1 MTEPASDSARALRE
15 LVALLQVE
23 RLARGA
29 GARDELAFLVV
40 NDARRA
46 VAFDQAALMI
56 EGLGGTLV
64 VNALTGVSRHAPDSP
79 RVQNLNRLINRCI
92 GALPAEEPGLVV
104 REACADAADD
114 WNVLAPANP
123 LWVPLV
129 APAGKRIGGLWLTRD
144 TPWRQ
149 AELMQLGF
157 LSHAIAH
164 AWEALAPRG
173 IAPRDWLERL
183 RARRYLPRVV
193 LAVLLVLLFPVR
205 QSAVAPAEIAA
216 RNPQLMSPP
225 VEGVVES
232 IAVQPHDAVR
242 KGQLLFSLDPRLI
255 RNRHEV
261 AQKSLEVARADFA
274 RASQKAFSDPA
285 SKSELTVLKAVAEQ
299 RQAEVQY
306 TAELLER
313 IQVRAPADGVVAFSD
328 ASDWL
333 GRPVRVGEKIMI
345 LADPQEVELVVW
357 LPVDEAIALEP
368 GAPIEAFLTTD
379 PTRTFHATLRLASYT
394 AEKSQEQVLSYR
406 IRATFDEGTDSL
418 PRIGL
423 QATAKVYGERVTLF
437 YYVFRRPIA
446 VARRWLGL

>member
-1 MTEPASDSARALRE
+1 
-15 LVALLQVE
+15 
-23 RLARGA
+23 
-29 GARDELAFLVV
+29 
-40 NDARRA
+40 
-46 VAFDQAALMI
+46 
-56 EGLGGTLV
+56 
-64 VNALTGVSRHAPDSP
+64 
-79 RVQNLNRLINRCI
+79 
-92 GALPAEEPGLVV
+92 
-104 REACADAADD
+104 
-114 WNVLAPANP
+114 
-123 LWVPLV
+123 
-129 APAGKRIGGLWLTRD
+129 
-144 TPWRQ
+144 
-149 AELMQLGF
+149 
-157 LSHAIAH
+157 
-164 AWEALAPRG
+164 
-173 IAPRDWLERL
+173 
-183 RARRYLPRVV
+183 
-193 LAVLLVLLFPVR
+193 
-205 QSAVAPAEIAA
+205 
-216 RNPQLMSPP
+216 
-225 VEGVVES
+225 
-232 IAVQPHDAVR
+232 
-242 KGQLLFSLDPRLI
+242 
-255 RNRHEV
+255 V

>member
-1 MTEPASDSARALRE
+1 MTEPVADNARALRE

-23 RLARGA
+23 RLARSA
-29 GARDELAFLVV
+29 SARDELAFLVV

-46 VAFDQAALMI
+46 IAFDQAALML
-56 EGLGGTLV
+56 EGIGG
-64 VNALTGVSRHAPDSP
+64 ALSVHAMTGVSRHAADSP
-79 RVQNLNRLINRCI
+79 RVQNLTRMLNRCR
-92 GALPAEEPGLVV
+92 GALPAEEPALVG
-104 REACADAADD
+104 REGFADAAED
-114 WNVLAPANP
+114 WDALAPANP
-123 LWVPLV
+123 LWVPLL
-129 APAGKRIGGLWLTRD
+129 APSGKAIGGLWLTRES
-144 TPWRQ
+144 PWRQ
-149 AELMQLGF
+149 AELMQFGF
-157 LSHAIAH
+157 LAHTIAH

-173 IAPRDWLERL
+173 IAPRELLERV
-183 RARRYLPRVV
+183 RAHRYLPRV
-193 LAVLLVLLFPVR
+193 AVALLLCLLFPVR

-216 RNPQLMSPP
+216 RNPQVMSPP

-232 IAVQPHDAVR
+232 IAVQPNDEVR
-242 KGQLLFSLDPRLI
+242 RGQLLFSLDPRLI

-261 AQKSLEVARADFA
+261 AQKSLEVARADFS
-274 RASQKAFSDPA
+274 RAAQKAFSDPA

-299 RQAEVQY
+299 REAEVKY

-345 LADPQEVELVVW
+345 LADPRDVELVVW
-357 LPVDEAIALEP
+357 LPVDEAISLEP

-379 PTRTFHATLRLASYT
+379 PTHTFHATLRLASYT

-406 IRATFDEGTDSL
+406 IRATFEEGTDPL

-423 QATAKVYGERVTLF
+423 QATAKVHGERVTLF